1 VEEGQTAAKAIAP
14 QSALEPPAEADPS
27 GEDVVVV
34 VVVVDED
41 SAPPPSSGVTM
52 S

>member
-34 VVVVDED
+34 VVVDED